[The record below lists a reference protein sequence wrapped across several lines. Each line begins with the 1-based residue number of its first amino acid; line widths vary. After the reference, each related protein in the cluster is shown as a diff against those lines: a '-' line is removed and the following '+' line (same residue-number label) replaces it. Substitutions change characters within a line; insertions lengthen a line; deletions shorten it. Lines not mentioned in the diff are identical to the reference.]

1 MASPRLQEANKRK
14 VKLLNGKKNYARRKV
29 NALEVCGSHIL
40 VKWAMRQEIVVL
52 VMDYF
57 TGLAVEDLP

>member
-40 VKWAMRQEIVVL
+40 VKWAMR
-52 VMDYF
+52 
-57 TGLAVEDLP
+57 